1 MYLTERG
8 GKNMLIQVL
17 RTDNHYDYVKDF
29 VLDSLIESNGI
40 VQFRRK
46 TGWATIGIDPIR
58 KNKQDNLPNNTDRM
72 RATDSGY
79 FPEYHSDNQ

>member
-1 MYLTERG
+1 
-8 GKNMLIQVL
+8 MLLQVL

-46 TGWATIGIDPIR
+46 TGWVTIGIDPVR
-58 KNKQDNLPNNTDRM
+58 KTKRDNLPNNTDRM
-72 RATDSGY
+72 RVTDSSY
-79 FPEYHSDNQ
+79 FPEYHRDNQ